1 MGRRAQHH
9 LALAADGRAAQP
21 APADSAALPLQH
33 ARPSPDILVN
43 APVPPEPGFLRALLP
58 WEDCDELN
66 GLRQAWH
73 EDLKPSGAAEMNLA
87 DQLVWI
93 DWRRRRLLAAERG
106 SHLASL
112 EERMREERKAKE
124 TMRRALIAEGPRSGR
139 LGDEELRD
147 AIAADPARDGEELA
161 DAAADEAMTR
171 RAIAILET
179 GDPAA
184 YGEALAALRS
194 DTAGWWEDTV
204 RDDEQTHPDGE
215 PELGESY
222 RPHSRTAESLLRFL
236 REYVMPIFETTRL
249 QVARR
254 PAIRLQAQ
262 GESLD
267 PFRFERILALDERL
281 TRQMQRTLAM
291 LVRLQECRRSK
302 AWGTS

>member
-1 MGRRAQHH
+1 
-9 LALAADGRAAQP
+9 LRAAWHH
-21 APADSAALPLQH
+21 DLQ
-33 ARPSPDILVN
+33 
-43 APVPPEPGFLRALLP
+43 
-58 WEDCDELN
+58 
-66 GLRQAWH
+66 
-73 EDLKPSGAAEMNLA
+73 PSGAAEMSLC

-124 TMRRALIAEGPRSGR
+124 TMRRALVAEAGHPR
-139 LGDEELRD
+139 LGDDELKD
-147 AIAADPARDGEELA
+147 AIAASPEADDKELA
-161 DAAADEAMTR
+161 DCSVDEQMTR

-184 YGEALAALRS
+184 YGEALAALRE
-194 DTAGWWEDTV
+194 DTASWWEDTV
-204 RDDEQTHPDGE
+204 GDDEQTHPDGE
-215 PELGESY
+215 PEPGESY
-222 RPHSRTAESLLRFL
+222 QPRARTAESLLAFL
-236 REYVMPIFETTRL
+236 REDVLPVFETTRD
-249 QVARR
+249 QIARR

-291 LVRLQECRRSK
+291 LLRLQEIRVSERRP
-302 AWGTS
+302 GV